1 MNSPKIAYM
10 HTPLTPEIIA
20 EGIERCIVT
29 ANDLYNSALIL
40 DGSQQKAVAH
50 SLALHAYE
58 EYGKI
63 GWLFRAIII
72 PYSQSREMWK
82 FFWTKYKD
90 HRHKIKIGVTLRQ
103 RTTTGSLIPGIE
115 IFFDSDNPI
124 MPMHPIAFNEI
135 RKLMLYLDYDKEN
148 NIFLGPRDRFGS
160 KINNY
165 SLIHEHLSILES
177 YIAYNREKKVFH
189 PAVLKLYNE
198 IICTCSSHSEWNN
211 YLRLFYHRI
220 FKCKSGMSVEI
231 DENTV
236 VEELK
241 KVSTERYE
249 RYSKK
254 IADLSVLTTDNW
266 TDPQKLNHPEC

>member
-1 MNSPKIAYM
+1 MN
-10 HTPLTPEIIA
+10 TPLTPEKIA

-40 DGSQQKAVAH
+40 DGSRQKAVAH

-58 EYGKI
+58 EFGKI
-63 GWLFRAIII
+63 GWLFRAVII
-72 PYSQSREMWK
+72 PYNRSQEMWQ
-82 FFWTKYKD
+82 FFWKKYKD

-115 IFFDSDNPI
+115 MFFDSNNPI
-124 MPMHPIAFNEI
+124 MPMHPITFNEI
-135 RKLMLYLDYDKEN
+135 RKIMLYLDYDKEKHT
-148 NIFLGPRDRFGS
+148 FLGPRDRFGS
-160 KINNY
+160 RINNF
-165 SLIHEHLSILES
+165 SLIHEHLSILAS
-177 YIAYNREKKVFH
+177 YIAYNKEKNVFH

-198 IICTCSSHSEWNN
+198 IICACSTHSEWNN
-211 YLRLFYHRI
+211 YIRLFYHRI

-241 KVSTERYE
+241 KVSTEKYE

-254 IADLSVLTTDNW
+254 ITDLSVLTPDNVRVP
-266 TDPQKLNHPEC
+266 TLLRGYGFDSRS